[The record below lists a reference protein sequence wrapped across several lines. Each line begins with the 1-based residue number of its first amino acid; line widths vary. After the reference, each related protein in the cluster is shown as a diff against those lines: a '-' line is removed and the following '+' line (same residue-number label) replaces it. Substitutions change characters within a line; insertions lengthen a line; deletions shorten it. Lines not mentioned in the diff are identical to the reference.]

1 MIMPKQYLDVLK
13 DYPAFRDLS
22 AHASKSHYNNTFSTE
37 DNIPHVKTNFKK
49 EAAGKDKTTTAK
61 NAKDLKD

>member
-1 MIMPKQYLDVLK
+1 MIRPKQYLDVLK

-37 DNIPHVKTNFKK
+37 GNSPHVKINLKK
-49 EAAGKDKTTTAK
+49 
-61 NAKDLKD
+61 